1 MSGQIDHCG
10 AATWDDAQA
19 YVKWLSRMTGKKYRL
34 LSEAEWEY
42 AARAGTKTAF
52 YWGDEIDKENAN
64 CPGCQNQWSKL
75 KTSPVGSFKPNPWGL
90 YDMAGNVW
98 QWVEDCYNDDYNGAS
113 TDGTEWTAGDCEKR
127 VVRGGSFGY
136 VPLSA
141 DPRSAYRYG
150 DYKLNRN
157 YNTGFRVARTLTP

>member
-42 AARAGTKTAF
+42 AARAGTVTAF
-52 YWGDEIDKENAN
+52 YWGDEIDTKNAN
-64 CPGCQNQWSKL
+64 CHRCENEWSK
-75 KTSPVGSFKPNPWGL
+75 KQTSPVGSFNANPWGL

-98 QWVEDCYNDDYNGAS
+98 QWVEDCYHDNYNGAP
-113 TDGTEWTAGDCEKR
+113 TDGSAWISGECYRR
-127 VVRGGSFGY
+127 VVRGGSWRDA
-136 VPLSA
+136 PRLL
-141 DPRSAYRYG
+141 RSASRFAVGADSRTAYI
-150 DYKLNRN
+150 
-157 YNTGFRVARTLTP
+157 GFRVARSLVAP